1 MAADTL
7 PPLSLYVHIPW
18 CEKKCPYCDF
28 NSHVSQAALPET
40 EYLSALKQDLISQQT
55 MAAGRPL
62 QSIFIGG
69 GTPSL
74 FHASTIAAI
83 LDAAQSTIGFAPNIE
98 ITMEANPGSSE
109 QKKFADLRAAGVNRL
124 SIGVQ
129 SFNDEALQ
137 QLGRIHNRELADSA
151 ILAAQAA
158 GFERINL
165 DLMHGLPGQTP
176 TQALDDIQ
184 HAIATGV
191 EHISWYQLTIE
202 PNTEFYRFPPRLPE
216 DDLLADIQDQGA
228 QRLNDNGFSQY
239 EISAWSKPGSEAR
252 HNINY
257 WQFGDYLAIGA
268 GAHGKITAPE
278 TGEIQRFNNTRL
290 PRDYLKRID
299 SYIAQRQI
307 LTRDEALF
315 EGLMNALRLS
325 QGMAVNDLLSR
336 TGATPAE
343 LSSRCQPLVEQR
355 LLQLDN
361 RILATDLGR
370 RYLNLVLEKLLDD

>member
-1 MAADTL
+1 MAANTL

-28 NSHVSQAALPET
+28 NSHVSQAALPEA

-55 MAAGRPL
+55 MAAGRLL

-109 QKKFADLRAAGVNRL
+109 QKKFSDLRAAGVNRL

-137 QLGRIHNRELADSA
+137 QLGRIHNRGLADSA

-278 TGEIQRFNNTRL
+278 TREIQRFNNTRL

-299 SYIAQRQI
+299 SYIAQRQT

-325 QGMAVNDLLSR
+325 QGMAVNDLLNR
-336 TGATPAE
+336 TGAMPAE
-343 LSSRCQPLVEQR
+343 LSSRCQPLVEQG
-355 LLQLDN
+355 LLQLDD
-361 RILATDLGR
+361 RISATDLGR